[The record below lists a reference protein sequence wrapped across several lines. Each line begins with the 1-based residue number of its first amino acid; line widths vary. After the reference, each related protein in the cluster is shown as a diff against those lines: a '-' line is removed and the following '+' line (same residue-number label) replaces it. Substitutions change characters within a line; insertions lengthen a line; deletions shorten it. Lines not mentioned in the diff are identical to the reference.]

1 MVHNPDVTVRMRG
14 VMEKCTYCVQR
25 IAEARIH
32 AKNEFAQDVRDSDL
46 VRDGDLQTA
55 CQATC
60 PTQAI
65 VFGDLNDPDSAV
77 SKARRNVRS
86 YEMLAELNLGART
99 TYLAKIRNRDT

>member
-1 MVHNPDVTVRMRG
+1 LR
-14 VMEKCTYCVQR
+14 
-25 IAEARIH
+25 
-32 AKNEFAQDVRDSDL
+32 
-46 VRDGDLQTA
+46 TA

-77 SKARRNVRS
+77 SKTRKNVRS

-99 TYLAKIRNRDT
+99 TYMAKIRNRDS